1 MNYSTVKYKII
12 VCKKKF
18 LKPFQTIV
26 SKIIISTHF
35 MVENAR
41 TRKSWDSNERKIE
54 GRGGGEIRRRVF
66 LANTWNTSREGKL
79 WGQISFDISKCLE
92 AVFPSATIST
102 CMPWCHGILR
112 YTREWV
118 LLRFPSLQCRWF
130 PPPLAILGAPQI
142 HLTSYLTLGWKKI
155 TKSFRS
161 KKFTF
166 FWDTLYRVLHR
177 YTAIYIYSYI
187 IFLILSWK
195 LFIWNWHFRFI
206 HVSFSFGM
214 ENFNFLIT

>member
-1 MNYSTVKYKII
+1 MNYSTVKYRII
-12 VCKKKF
+12 VCKKKIS
-18 LKPFQTIV
+18 QTFPNYRFKNNYFDAFYRWKRTHA
-26 SKIIISTHF
+26 KILRF
-35 MVENAR
+35 KR
-41 TRKSWDSNERKIE
+41 TKDRREGRRRNKKTCILGKHMKHIE
-54 GRGGGEIRRRVF
+54 G
-66 LANTWNTSREGKL
+66 GKTL
-79 WGQISFDISKCLE
+79 GQISFDISKCLE

-102 CMPWCHGILR
+102 CMSWCHGILR

-161 KKFTF
+161 KKFPF

-187 IFLILSWK
+187 IFFILSWK

-206 HVSFSFGM
+206 HVSFSIGM
-214 ENFNFLIT
+214 ENFNFSII

>member
-1 MNYSTVKYKII
+1 MNYSTVKYRII
-12 VCKKKF
+12 VCKKKISQIF
-18 LKPFQTIV
+18 PNYRFKNNYFDAFYRWKRTHA
-26 SKIIISTHF
+26 KILRF
-35 MVENAR
+35 KWR
-41 TRKSWDSNERKIE
+41 FERKIE

-155 TKSFRS
+155 
-161 KKFTF
+161 KK
-166 FWDTLYRVLHR
+166 V
-177 YTAIYIYSYI
+177 S
-187 IFLILSWK
+187 IFLRHVIPGAPQIHSHLHIFVLSFLYYLENY
-195 LFIWNWHFRFI
+195 LFEIDIF
-206 HVSFSFGM
+206 VSFMFHFPSVWKI
-214 ENFNFLIT
+214 LIS

>member
-1 MNYSTVKYKII
+1 MNYSTVKYRII
-12 VCKKKF
+12 VCKKKISQIF
-18 LKPFQTIV
+18 PNYRFKNNYFDAFYRWKHTHA
-26 SKIIISTHF
+26 KILRF
-35 MVENAR
+35 KWR
-41 TRKSWDSNERKIE
+41 FERKIE

-177 YTAIYIYSYI
+177 YIAIYIYWYIFYI
-187 IFLILSWK
+187 ILKIIYLK
-195 LFIWNWHFRFI
+195 LT
-206 HVSFSFGM
+206 FSFHSC
-214 ENFNFLIT
+214 FIFLRYGKF

>member
-35 MVENAR
+35 IVENAR

-161 KKFTF
+161 KKFPF

-177 YTAIYIYSYI
+177 YIAIYIYSYI
-187 IFLILSWK
+187 IFFILSWK